1 MTWLCQLQI
10 IHLVDG
16 SQPSFNRR
24 FHLFL
29 VYQALKLKCGG
40 WEYRLWGYAAWV
52 RILVPWQQHRELTD
66 PGRFKRPFPQFDL
79 KAWIWLR
86 SHQFRF
92 PGSGTSGWAVWPVK
106 CQWKVSRAD
115 ACRFQASEWG
125 SRRVLLHTLSS
136 HLLAECR
143 RLQGLRGELRRT
155 MGGSWVLKSL
165 RGKLKTRNGWLHE
178 QEINVYC
185 VKPLRFWDIFVIVTP
200 VPLIHP
206 TTYR

>member
-24 FHLFL
+24 FHLFP
-29 VYQALKLKCGG
+29 VYQAFKLKCGG
-40 WEYRLWGYAAWV
+40 WEYRLWGHAAWV
-52 RILVPWQQHRELTD
+52 RILAPWQQHRELTD

-79 KAWIWLR
+79 KPGYGSEAT
-86 SHQFRF
+86 SSF
-92 PGSGTSGWAVWPVK
+92 PGLWYIGVGCMASK

-200 VPLIHP
+200 VPLIHL